1 MKTYNTHTPARQGAK
16 GAARLL
22 SLIILTLIMLAPQTA
37 SAQNNKTQRLIRRA
51 KSRLELADSLRLQ
64 LRKAA
69 DEGRMLQWGDSLM
82 RMMLKRGEMDSASY
96 AKRYKRLKHLDSK
109 LHQGDSLLQKKYKKV
124 SYDTL
129 YIARPAGR
137 WTVKLRGN
145 LSGARLKAEGNTEQ
159 KPFSGNLRADYRGT
173 MSMAVAYRGIAVGF
187 AINPAKLAGKSKDNE
202 LNFVSYGNKFG
213 FDAVYLSSKTYH
225 GDVTTAGVNTNISKG
240 KITQEALNV
249 NAYYAFNGNRFSF
262 PAAFSQTYIQKRS
275 AGSFMVGISFDGQAT
290 NATDYGKGEG
300 KTGKLRI
307 YELGI
312 GAGYGYN
319 MVVGKHWLFHLSTL
333 PTFDVLI
340 NSHITAN
347 DNKIKMNYKF
357 PSVIIT
363 GRGAIVYSW
372 RNKFAGLTMVY
383 TYSGVGDRDQL
394 HLEREK
400 WRARLYFGF
409 RF

>member
-1 MKTYNTHTPARQGAK
+1 MNH
-16 GAARLL
+16 
-22 SLIILTLIMLAPQTA
+22 
-37 SAQNNKTQRLIRRA
+37 
-51 KSRLELADSLRLQ
+51 LEQADSLRLE

-82 RMMLKRGEMDSASY
+82 RLKLKRGEMDSADY
-96 AKRYKRLKHLDSK
+96 VKRYRRLRRLDSR
-109 LHQGDSLLQKKYKKV
+109 LHLGDSLLQKNYKKV

-129 YIARPAGR
+129 YIARPTGR
-137 WTVKLRGN
+137 WTVKMRGN
-145 LSGARLKAEGNTEQ
+145 LSGARLKFDGSENNV
-159 KPFSGNLRADYRGT
+159 PFSGNLKADYRGT
-173 MSMAVAYRGIAVGF
+173 MSLAVAYRGIAVGF

-225 GDVTTAGVNTNISKG
+225 GDVSTADVNTNISKG

-275 AGSFMVGISFDGQAT
+275 AGSFMVGISFEGQAT

-300 KTGKLRI
+300 KTAKLRI

-319 MVVGKHWLFHLSTL
+319 LVIGKHWLFHLSSL
-333 PTFDVLI
+333 PTFDVLV
-340 NSHITAN
+340 NSHITA
-347 DNKIKMNYKF
+347 DNEKVTMSYKF
-357 PSVIIT
+357 PSVIVT

-372 RNKFAGLTMVY
+372 HNKFAGLTMVY
-383 TYSGVGDRDQL
+383 THSAVGDKDKL